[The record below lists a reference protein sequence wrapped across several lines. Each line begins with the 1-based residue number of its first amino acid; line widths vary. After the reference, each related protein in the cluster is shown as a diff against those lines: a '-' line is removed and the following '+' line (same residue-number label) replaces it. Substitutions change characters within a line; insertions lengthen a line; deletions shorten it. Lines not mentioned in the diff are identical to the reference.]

1 MTGKS
6 RYRRLV
12 KASSGGWE
20 PSTVAGIEWARE
32 GNCEIKVAVSGEPT
46 VKKAGYREQSP
57 YPKEWS
63 CVKKVA
69 QAFHP
74 FGEMLFL

>member
-12 KASSGGWE
+12 KASSGGWK

-32 GNCEIKVAVSGEPT
+32 GNCEVKVAVSGKPT

-57 YPKEWS
+57 YPEEWS
-63 CVKKVA
+63 CEKGGRSISS
-69 QAFHP
+69 F
-74 FGEMLFL
+74 